1 MCRKQND
8 HKILGSSGRWLQR
21 EVEDDEAMKERKE
34 MMTEEN
40 PEGDNGNRIQE
51 VFHCNKNE
59 TCISVR
65 KSFRLKS
72 CRTVT

>member
-1 MCRKQND
+1 
-8 HKILGSSGRWLQR
+8 
-21 EVEDDEAMKERKE
+21 